1 MTIAGKTHQ
10 CPLSSTN
17 QEGDI
22 VDELVS
28 KTDKGRKIV
37 HMLPFGVL
45 SSSRCDSGR
54 A

>member
-1 MTIAGKTHQ
+1 MTIAGKTHK

-22 VDELVS
+22 VDESAS
-28 KTDKGRKIV
+28 KTANGRKIV
-37 HMLPFGVL
+37 HMPPFGVL
-45 SSSRCDSGR
+45 SSSRWDSGS